1 MRLER
6 EKLKDVMKLARESG
20 DKLKN
25 MKEIRRNVLEEQ
37 IKPWGVDHPNT
48 IDIRRAVVGILNA
61 LELGKKVYDERHD
74 VNLSMISELA
84 KMLRGLERD
93 REAMEFESMHRVLS
107 GANMIDQAN
116 T

>member
-1 MRLER
+1 MHPSTTDSEMRLER

-48 IDIRRAVVGILNA
+48 IDIRRAVVGILSTP
-61 LELGKKVYDERHD
+61 GKFGR
-74 VNLSMISELA
+74 L
-84 KMLRGLERD
+84 
-93 REAMEFESMHRVLS
+93 
-107 GANMIDQAN
+107 
-116 T
+116 